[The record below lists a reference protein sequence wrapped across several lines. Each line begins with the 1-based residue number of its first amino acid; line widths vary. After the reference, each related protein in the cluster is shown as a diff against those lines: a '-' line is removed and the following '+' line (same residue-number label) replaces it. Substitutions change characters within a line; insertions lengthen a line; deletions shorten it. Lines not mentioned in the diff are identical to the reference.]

1 MRLRDALAPMLLML
15 AAGCAGTGETPRAGV
30 GAERA
35 RLAEQNVALGQ
46 QYLEKGMHEIAL
58 QRLQEALRHDPRS
71 ADAHGLLGVLYERI
85 NRPKQAEEHYLRS
98 VRFAPER
105 GAILN
110 NYGTWLCRSGRPA
123 EADEWFARALADP
136 FYRTP
141 VAALANAGACAMLAG
156 RAEQAEGYFRRVL
169 ELDPGHLDS
178 LHQLT
183 VLSYAKGDL
192 LRARAFSQRRVA
204 GGSLEPG
211 VLELAARIEDGLGDN
226 AAANRYRARLRTEFP
241 EYRPTSSDPPRTP

>member
-1 MRLRDALAPMLLML
+1 MRRRDLSALALAVLLV
-15 AAGCAGTGETPRAGV
+15 GCAGS
-30 GAERA
+30 GARPGASDERA
-35 RLAEQNVALGQ
+35 RLATQNVAMGQ
-46 QYLEKGMHEIAL
+46 QYLEKGMYEIAL

-71 ADAHGLLGVLYERI
+71 ADAHSLLGVLYERI
-85 NRPKQAEEHYLRS
+85 GRPALAEEHYSRS
-98 VRFAPER
+98 VRLAPER

-110 NYGTWLCRSGRPA
+110 NYGAWLCRNGRPA
-123 EADEWFARALADP
+123 EAGEWFVRALDDP

-141 VAALANAGACAMLAG
+141 VAALANAGTCAMLAG
-156 RAEQAEGYFRRVL
+156 RPEQAEEYFRRVL
-169 ELDPGHLDS
+169 DFDANHLDS

-192 LRARAFSQRRVA
+192 LRARAFSQRRLA
-204 GGSLEPG
+204 GGAPDPG

-241 EYRPTSSDPPRTP
+241 DYRPTSPDSPRTP